1 MNDSLP
7 CPAEWHSEEPDEY
20 REHLSECQHS
30 ETTFFLFSTSFLN
43 PSPNALITHQL
54 NSKNRYGKLRP
65 PAAFRPLECA
75 PEPSGNRNA
84 PIDFAGKANS
94 ARSVHEPQ
102 TASSGCTF
110 LFYAGRGSN
119 RAAEP
124 SSGIKFLAET
134 LMIQAEGPIPISPRF
149 PWAFPRGP
157 RTAKRLTT
165 GLSNPWRRLTRPAQN
180 NGVQASHI
188 SERRIGDSAF
198 LRRRPQEEVRP
209 RETRTDSRKLR
220 CRGNCGFPLA
230 DLFTFRLASGKTKGR
245 RQSRRALLGNAPVRR

>member
-54 NSKNRYGKLRP
+54 KSKNRYGKLRP
-65 PAAFRPLECA
+65 PAAFRPSECA
-75 PEPSGNRNA
+75 PEPSGIRNA
-84 PIDFAGKANS
+84 PIGFAGKANS
-94 ARSVHEPQ
+94 ARSEHEPQ

-124 SSGIKFLAET
+124 SSGIKFLADT

-149 PWAFPRGP
+149 PWPFPRGP
-157 RTAKRLTT
+157 GPQN
-165 GLSNPWRRLTRPAQN
+165 GLRPGLAIP
-180 NGVQASHI
+180 G
-188 SERRIGDSAF
+188 E
-198 LRRRPQEEVRP
+198 
-209 RETRTDSRKLR
+209 DSRAR
-220 CRGNCGFPLA
+220 P
-230 DLFTFRLASGKTKGR
+230 
-245 RQSRRALLGNAPVRR
+245 